1 MSIKFNSPK
10 KSVNSAFLKLPVPVE
25 KMEDFKLSLKNLYSK
40 RNTAQDEEYHKGE
53 IWNFLRK
60 IFEPDYSVQVNR
72 PIDLAIFN
80 GNTASAKPAVIIE
93 AKSPTNAAEM
103 FSAEHPNVKS
113 LQELVY
119 YFMLEYVHS
128 GNHEIKWLAITNF
141 DEWYFF
147 DVKDFIRYFGNKSK
161 PIYDQFLK
169 FKANQMSGNKTSDFY
184 NDIAKPAIDDFLAS
198 CDINVVHFNLE
209 DACKNVIAQAHD
221 RIGSAMKH
229 ASGSAALASH
239 VIARSASDEAIH
251 STSHI
256 SHSTPLLPLFKFL
269 SPETLL
275 ARPFANDSNSL
286 DRNFYAELLHII
298 GLEEVKEEKGGKKV
312 IQRKKSA
319 NRDKA
324 SLLESAIYQL
334 EDDFPN
340 KEECEAMALRLCI
353 TWVNRL
359 LFLKLVESQI
369 LMYQKGDVSYRFMS
383 IDKIANFDE
392 LNIFFFKVLGKKIE
406 DRDEDVLKR
415 YPNVPYL
422 NSSLFEPTEDEKHLK
437 IRGIPDA
444 QMEIFNKTVLKD
456 ERGKRA
462 KGTLPNLEYIF
473 KFLDAYNFA
482 SDAQGGVTSTSKTLI
497 NASVLGLIFEKIN
510 GYKDGSFFTPGF
522 ITDYMARDVLERTV
536 VQKFNEKKSWK
547 CENLE
552 DVLDKIEDISEA
564 NEIVDDIRVADVAV
578 GSGHF
583 LVSALNRLLAIKSE
597 LNILCDADGKRI
609 KRRDLILKVDND
621 ELSVVDDEGEPFEYK
636 PGNEESQRYQEALFN
651 EKRRIIENC
660 LFGVDLNPNSVNI
673 CRLRLWIELLKNAYY
688 TKESGYKQLQ
698 TLPNI
703 DINIKVGDSLL
714 SQYPVN
720 AGHKVADFLSAEE
733 KNDRKKDSLN
743 TALIEYRKCVNDY
756 KTGGTQNSKVL
767 LRQKIAGLKSRIVED
782 GQIEMFDEYNGSAG
796 NTIDFSNSLEWMFEF
811 PEVLD
816 EKGRFV
822 GFDAIIGN
830 PPYVQLQSMGEMSDV
845 YSKRDYSCYNKS
857 ADLYCLFVERAYS
870 LLKKNG
876 YFSFIMPNKWMLVDY
891 GKELR
896 QFMSQTSLK
905 KILNFGDVQFFA
917 DATIYVCIFV
927 SQKSGDKMPVLACS
941 LNSKN
946 YHGEFEK
953 EVKAAT
959 FEFPTENFGASEWS
973 IRNKLHDSVLQKM
986 NVGTALKD
994 MPISIYRGILTGFND
1009 AFFID
1014 GKTREKLIAED
1025 PKSEELIKP
1034 LLRGRDINAW
1044 VTEKEDQ
1051 YLIGTF
1057 PALNLDINQYPA
1069 IKNHLLSFG
1078 IEKLEQTGAKHIVNG
1093 EEIKA
1098 RKKTSNKWFETQDQI
1113 GYYKEFAKPKIV
1125 YPNMTSVFPFTY
1137 DETGSFS
1144 NDKSFI
1150 ITEKDNSQNLPKGT
1164 ENVIASEAKQSNAKS
1179 HPGAEGDRAHLL
1191 KALLAI
1197 FNSNLVKLW
1206 IWYNCPELMGG
1217 TREIRKAYFEN
1228 LRIPLENA
1236 ELLQQLAT
1244 LADEIITAKKNGE
1257 DTTDLETQVNTLV
1270 YQLYGI
1276 TDTEEIEAVEKR

>member
-1 MSIKFNSPK
+1 MSIKFISPK

-72 PIDLAIFN
+72 PIDLCVFN

-119 YFMLEYVHS
+119 YFMLEYVQS

-184 NDIAKPAIDDFLAS
+184 NEIAKPAIDDFLAS
-198 CDINVVHFNLE
+198 CDINVVRFNLE
-209 DACKNVIAQAHD
+209 DACKNVIASP
-221 RIGSAMKH
+221 GSK
-229 ASGSAALASH
+229 SGINSTKQSNAACH
-239 VIARSASDEAIH
+239 PERSVSGVEG
-251 STSHI
+251 SKK
-256 SHSTPLLPLFKFL
+256 LLPLFKFL

-275 ARPFANDSNSL
+275 AKPFANDSNSL

-298 GLEEVKEEKGGKKV
+298 GLEEVKEEKGSKKV
-312 IQRKKSA
+312 IRRKKPA

-369 LMYQKGDVSYRFMS
+369 LMYQKGDTSYRFMS
-383 IDKIANFDE
+383 TDKIANFDE

-444 QMEIFNKTVLKD
+444 QMEIWGKTVLKD

-462 KGTLPNLEYIF
+462 KGTLPNLDYIF

-552 DVLDKIEDISEA
+552 DVSDKIEDISEA

-688 TKESGYKQLQ
+688 TKKSGYKQLQ

-714 SQYPVN
+714 SKYPVQN
-720 AGHKVADFLSAEE
+720 GHVVLDFLQKEDKADK
-733 KNDRKKDSLN
+733 KNGLAAKLK
-743 TALIEYRKCVNDY
+743 EYRKNVQDY
-756 KTGGTQNSKVL
+756 KAGGTSYNKQQ
-767 LRQKIAGLKSRIVED
+767 LRLNIAGLKSQLKEPPSID
-782 GQIEMFDEYNGSAG
+782 LFG
-796 NTIDFSNSLEWMFEF
+796 NVVKNNDIDFSNSLEWMFEF

-816 EKGRFV
+816 EKGRFT

-845 YSKRDYSCYNKS
+845 YGKRDYSCYNKS

-896 QFMSQTSLK
+896 GFMSQTSLK
-905 KILNFGDVQFFA
+905 KILNFGDVQIFK
-917 DATIYVCIFV
+917 DATTYTCIFV
-927 SQKSGDKMPVLACS
+927 SQKSNEKNSVQAISLSSDKYSGNFSKDVSKLIDLSPDSFGEAEWNITNPVI
-941 LNSKN
+941 
-946 YHGEFEK
+946 EK
-953 EVKAAT
+953 
-959 FEFPTENFGASEWS
+959 
-973 IRNKLHDSVLQKM
+973 VLQKM
-986 NVGTALKD
+986 SVGTPLRD
-994 MPISIYRGILTGFND
+994 MPISIYAGIKAGCID
-1009 AFFID
+1009 AFYID
-1014 GKTREKLIAED
+1014 GKVRSQLIERN
-1025 PKSEELIKP
+1025 PKSEEVIKP
-1034 LLRGRDINAW
+1034 LVRGRDITAW
-1044 VTEKEDQ
+1044 NTNTQDI
-1051 YLIGTF
+1051 YLIGTL
-1057 PALNLDINQYPA
+1057 PALKINIDDYPA
-1069 IKNHLLSFG
+1069 IKDHLLGFT
-1078 IEKLEQTGAKHIVNG
+1078 IERLEQTGKEYIVNG
-1093 EEIKA
+1093 EKIKA
-1098 RKKTSNKWFETQDQI
+1098 RKKTCNKWFETQDQI
-1113 GYYKEFAKPKIV
+1113 GYYKELTRPKIIF
-1125 YPNMTSVFPFTY
+1125 PNITTAFPFTY
-1137 DETGSFS
+1137 DENGVYP
-1144 NDKSFI
+1144 NDNNFFI
-1150 ITEKDNSQNLPKGT
+1150 VEK
-1164 ENVIASEAKQSNAKS
+1164 ENAIANEAKQSSAETTCDVIPAKAGIS
-1179 HPGAEGDRAHLL
+1179 SPCGYNLL

-1197 FNSNLVKLW
+1197 FNSSLCKFW
-1206 IWYNCPELMGG
+1206 IWHNCPVLNGG
-1217 TREIRKAYFEN
+1217 TRKLQIAYFEN

-1244 LADEIITAKKNGE
+1244 LADEIIRLKKEGDE
-1257 DTTDLETQVNTLV
+1257 TTQKQIADLETQVNTLV

-1276 TDTEEIEAVEKR
+1276 TDAEEIESVEKR

>member
-1 MSIKFNSPK
+1 MSIKFISPK

-40 RNTAQDEEYHKGE
+40 RNAAQDEEYHKGE

-119 YFMLEYVHS
+119 YFMLEYVQS

-184 NDIAKPAIDDFLAS
+184 NEIAKPAIDDFLAS
-198 CDINVVHFNLE
+198 CDINVVRFNLE
-209 DACKNVIAQAHD
+209 DACKNVIASP
-221 RIGSAMKH
+221 GSK
-229 ASGSAALASH
+229 SGINSTKQSNAACH
-239 VIARSASDEAIH
+239 PERSVSGVEG
-251 STSHI
+251 SKK
-256 SHSTPLLPLFKFL
+256 LLPLYKFL

-275 ARPFANDSNSL
+275 AKPFANDSNSL

-298 GLEEVKEEKGGKKV
+298 GLEEVKEEKGSKKV
-312 IQRKKSA
+312 IRRKKPA

-369 LMYQKGDVSYRFMS
+369 LMYQKGDTSYRFMS
-383 IDKIANFDE
+383 TDKIANFDE

-462 KGTLPNLEYIF
+462 KGTLPNLDYIF

-552 DVLDKIEDISEA
+552 DVSDKIEDISEA

-688 TKESGYKQLQ
+688 TKKSGYKQLQ

-714 SQYPVN
+714 SKYPVQN
-720 AGHKVADFLSAEE
+720 GHVVLDFLQKEDKADK
-733 KNDRKKDSLN
+733 KNGLAAKLK
-743 TALIEYRKCVNDY
+743 EYRKNVQDY
-756 KTGGTQNSKVL
+756 KAGGTSYNKQQ
-767 LRQKIAGLKSRIVED
+767 LRLNIAGLKSQLKEPPSID
-782 GQIEMFDEYNGSAG
+782 LFG
-796 NTIDFSNSLEWMFEF
+796 NVVKNNDIDFSNSLEWMFEF

-816 EKGRFV
+816 EKGRFT

-845 YSKRDYSCYNKS
+845 YGKRDYSCYNKS

-896 QFMSQTSLK
+896 GFMSQTSLK
-905 KILNFGDVQFFA
+905 KILNFGDVQIFK
-917 DATIYVCIFV
+917 DATTYTCIFV
-927 SQKSGDKMPVLACS
+927 SQKSNEKNSVQAISLSSDKYSGNFSKDVSKLIDLSPDSFGEAEWNITNPVI
-941 LNSKN
+941 
-946 YHGEFEK
+946 EK
-953 EVKAAT
+953 
-959 FEFPTENFGASEWS
+959 
-973 IRNKLHDSVLQKM
+973 VLQKM
-986 NVGTALKD
+986 SVGTPLRD
-994 MPISIYRGILTGFND
+994 MPISIYAGIKAGCID
-1009 AFFID
+1009 AFYID
-1014 GKTREKLIAED
+1014 GKVRSQLIERN
-1025 PKSEELIKP
+1025 PKSEEVIKP
-1034 LLRGRDINAW
+1034 LVRGRDITAW
-1044 VTEKEDQ
+1044 NTNTQDI
-1051 YLIGTF
+1051 YLIGTL
-1057 PALNLDINQYPA
+1057 PALKINIDDYPA
-1069 IKNHLLSFG
+1069 IKDHLLGFT
-1078 IEKLEQTGAKHIVNG
+1078 IERLEQTGKEYIVNG
-1093 EEIKA
+1093 EKIKA
-1098 RKKTSNKWFETQDQI
+1098 RKKTCNKWFETQDQI
-1113 GYYKEFAKPKIV
+1113 GYYKELTRPKIIF
-1125 YPNMTSVFPFTY
+1125 PNITTAFPFTY
-1137 DETGSFS
+1137 DENGVYP
-1144 NDKSFI
+1144 NDNNFFI
-1150 ITEKDNSQNLPKGT
+1150 VEK
-1164 ENVIASEAKQSNAKS
+1164 ENAIANEAKQSSAETTCDVIPAKAGIS
-1179 HPGAEGDRAHLL
+1179 SPCGYNLL

-1197 FNSNLVKLW
+1197 FNSSLCKFW
-1206 IWYNCPELMGG
+1206 IWHNCPVLNGG
-1217 TREIRKAYFEN
+1217 TRKLQIAYFEN

-1244 LADEIITAKKNGE
+1244 LADEIIRLKKEGDE
-1257 DTTDLETQVNTLV
+1257 TTQKQIADLETQVNTLV

-1276 TDTEEIEAVEKR
+1276 TDAEEIESVEKR

>member
-1 MSIKFNSPK
+1 MSIKFITPK

-147 DVKDFIRYFGNKSK
+147 DVKDFIRYFGNKTK

-184 NDIAKPAIDDFLAS
+184 NDIAKPAIDDFLQS
-198 CDINVVHFNLE
+198 CDISVVHFNLK
-209 DACKNVIAQAHD
+209 DVCKNVIAKAEISFTAEE
-221 RIGSAMKH
+221 RKLV
-229 ASGSAALASH
+229 ALY
-239 VIARSASDEAIH
+239 
-251 STSHI
+251 
-256 SHSTPLLPLFKFL
+256 KFL
-269 SPETLL
+269 SPEVLL
-275 ARPFANDSNSL
+275 AKPFANDSNTL
-286 DRNFYAELLHII
+286 DRNFYSELLHII
-298 GLEEVKEEKGGKKV
+298 GLEEVKEDKGGKKV
-312 IQRKKSA
+312 IQRKKPA

-383 IDKIANFDE
+383 TDKIANFDE

-462 KGTLPNLEYIF
+462 KGTLPNLDYIF

-552 DVLDKIEDISEA
+552 DVSDKIEDISEA

-714 SQYPVN
+714 SKYPVQN
-720 AGHKVADFLSAEE
+720 GHVVLDFLQKEDKADK
-733 KNDRKKDSLN
+733 KNGLAAKLK
-743 TALIEYRKCVNDY
+743 EYRKNVQDY
-756 KTGGTQNSKVL
+756 KAGGTSYNKQQ
-767 LRQKIAGLKSRIVED
+767 LRLNIAGLKSQLKEPPSID
-782 GQIEMFDEYNGSAG
+782 LFG
-796 NTIDFSNSLEWMFEF
+796 NVVKNNDIDFSNSLEWMFEF
-811 PEVLD
+811 PEILD
-816 EKGRFV
+816 DAGRFT

-896 QFMSQTSLK
+896 QFMSLTSLK

-927 SQKSGDKMPVLACS
+927 SQKSGDKLPVLACS

-959 FEFPTENFGASEWS
+959 FEFPAENFGASEWS

-1044 VTEKEDQ
+1044 MTEKEDQ

-1057 PALNLDINQYPA
+1057 PALNLDIDQYPA

-1137 DETGSFS
+1137 DETGSFG

-1150 ITEKDNSQNLPKGT
+1150 ITEKDNLQNLPKGT
-1164 ENVIASEAKQSNAKS
+1164 ENVIASEAIQCRNNQRCHSR
-1179 HPGAEGDRAHLL
+1179 EGGNLL
-1191 KALLAI
+1191 SQWL
-1197 FNSNLVKLW
+1197 
-1206 IWYNCPELMGG
+1206 
-1217 TREIRKAYFEN
+1217 
-1228 LRIPLENA
+1228 
-1236 ELLQQLAT
+1236 
-1244 LADEIITAKKNGE
+1244 
-1257 DTTDLETQVNTLV
+1257 
-1270 YQLYGI
+1270 
-1276 TDTEEIEAVEKR
+1276 